1 MGRGVG
7 RGRGEIQRAFDPV
20 LDKIFVMVQEQEA
33 AVTRKKG
40 HGPKVSTGYTFC
52 IEEANAQRSMSF
64 LLVALGVQDISFLI
78 SRRSL
83 EMRLKYF
90 NLAAPARRFPIVLVG
105 TTRLADNTVFKAGP
119 PSAAK
124 L

>member
-40 HGPKVSTGYTFC
+40 HGPKVSTG
-52 IEEANAQRSMSF
+52 
-64 LLVALGVQDISFLI
+64 
-78 SRRSL
+78 
-83 EMRLKYF
+83 
-90 NLAAPARRFPIVLVG
+90 
-105 TTRLADNTVFKAGP
+105 
-119 PSAAK
+119 
-124 L
+124 